1 MLVGSL
7 LACFRYARRFPP
19 RVWRVCSSVPSS
31 LTAGML
37 VGSLLACGGY
47 ARRFPP
53 RYGQGQGQG
62 QGQQGQG
69 QGQGQE

>member
-1 MLVGSL
+1 
-7 LACFRYARRFPP
+7 
-19 RVWRVCSSVPSS
+19 
-31 LTAGML
+31 ML